1 MPVATSIN
9 LLLGQL
15 LSDRIAKQLCNQQ
28 LYNLVKMPAIRFFI
42 QADNQAVSTQAKTKH
57 LKQPALLMG
66 YVSDTGKLVL
76 PTKTIQATSD
86 LGSALAMKVGRQ
98 AGKRKLAVLYLIPT
112 DEQDTDEQD
121 SEGFPAVVTSS
132 GVTIE
137 LAQILTGGR
146 INYKAEKY
154 SFSLRPF
161 TY

>member
-112 DEQDTDEQD
+112 DEQD